1 MGKVEVLVLDEADMM
16 FDMGFLPVIRKILL
30 KLPKQRQTLLFS
42 ATMPDEIRKLAEDML
57 LDPVTVQV
65 DKVKPAST
73 VRHALYPIAQHL
85 KTPLLMDLLD
95 KHNEGSI
102 LVFTRT
108 KHRAK
113 RVGEQ
118 LQKAGHHAA
127 SIQGNLSQNR
137 RQEAMD
143 GFRDGTY
150 RILVAT
156 DIAARGIDVS
166 LVSLVVNY
174 DVPET
179 PDMYIHRIGRTGRAE
194 RSGEAV
200 TFVTGEDTAMVK
212 AVERML
218 GKPIERKTLQDF
230 DYSIPAPKKDEEFK
244 RPPREQQQRRNT
256 GTAKKGATQ
265 GTAVMQPG
273 ATKEKAPGRPQ
284 QQHGQPKFTARPA
297 KQVDRSRQG
306 R

>member
-1 MGKVEVLVLDEADMM
+1 
-16 FDMGFLPVIRKILL
+16 
-30 KLPKQRQTLLFS
+30 
-42 ATMPDEIRKLAEDML
+42 MPDEIRRLAEDML
-57 LDPVTVQV
+57 ADPVTVQV

-73 VRHALYPIAQHL
+73 VRHALYPITQHL
-85 KTPLLMDLLD
+85 KTPLLMKLLD
-95 KHNEGSI
+95 KYSEGSI

-113 RVGEQ
+113 RIGEL
-118 LQKAGHHAA
+118 LQKAGQSAT

-179 PDMYIHRIGRTGRAE
+179 PDMYIHRIGRTGRAQ

-212 AVERML
+212 AVERLL
-218 GKPIERKTLQDF
+218 GKPIERRTVHDF
-230 DYSIPAPKKDEEFK
+230 DYSVPAPKKDEEFK
-244 RPPREQQQRRNT
+244 RPPREQQQRRNSGT
-256 GTAKKGATQ
+256 VRKGTAH
-265 GTAVMQPG
+265 GTAATQPG
-273 ATKEKAPGRPQ
+273 ATKENTPGRPQ
-284 QQHGQPKFTARPA
+284 QQTAKPKFAGRPP
-297 KQVDRSRQG
+297 RSRQG

>member
-1 MGKVEVLVLDEADMM
+1 MM
-16 FDMGFLPVIRKILL
+16 FDMGFLPIIRQILQ
-30 KLPKQRQTLLFS
+30 KLPKERQTLLFS

-57 LDPVTVQV
+57 TDPVTIQV

-73 VRHALYPIAQHL
+73 VRHAIYPVAQHL
-85 KTPLLMDLLD
+85 KTPLLMNLLD

-113 RVGEQ
+113 RIGEH
-118 LQKAGHHAA
+118 LQKTGQAAA

-179 PDMYIHRIGRTGRAE
+179 ADMYIHRIGRTGRAE

-212 AVERML
+212 AVERLL
-218 GKPIERKTLQDF
+218 GKPIERRTVQDF
-230 DYSIPAPKKDEEFK
+230 DYSVPAPKKDEEFK
-244 RPPREQQQRRNT
+244 RPPREQQQRRNA
-256 GTAKKGATQ
+256 GTAGKGTPSGA
-265 GTAVMQPG
+265 AAARPG
-273 ATKEKAPGRPQ
+273 AAKGKAPGRPQ
-284 QQHGQPKFTARPA
+284 QRAGQPGLAAGPPKQDGRP
-297 KQVDRSRQG
+297 RQG
-306 R
+306 K